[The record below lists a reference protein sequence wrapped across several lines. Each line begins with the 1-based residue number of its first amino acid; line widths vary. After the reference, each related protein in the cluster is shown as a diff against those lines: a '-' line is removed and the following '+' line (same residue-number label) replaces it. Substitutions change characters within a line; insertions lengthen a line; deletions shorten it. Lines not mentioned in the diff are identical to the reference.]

1 MAVPGRLALAG
12 RGARRRGLEPFKAC
26 ATTSNTEKVRVPM
39 TTFRSF
45 APAALAAFVL
55 ACACSKQ
62 ASTSAAAPASGGP
75 SNPDRVVATF
85 NGGKITAGELEKEA
99 RPQLAELENKMFQAR
114 KQVLEQMAMER
125 IVKAEA
131 TKAGL
136 SEQDY
141 VKKRI
146 DEVPVQQP
154 SEAQERQFFE
164 TLKRNGQIPP
174 EATFESL
181 QERIGAALVNQQ
193 RQGAMQKMVADLQK
207 QANLK
212 FDLPQPRVQ
221 VAADG
226 PARGPKD
233 APVTIVEFS
242 DFECPYCGAAHDTV
256 EQVMSTYAG
265 KVRLVYRQFPLSF
278 HPHAAKAAEASLCA
292 ADQGKFWEY
301 HDVLFKNQKKLEPM
315 ELKAHASEVGI
326 DPQKFGQCLDSGDK
340 KKAVDADQQA
350 GLQAGVGGTPAFF
363 INGIFL
369 NGAQPIDEFKKV
381 IDGELAS
388 R

>member
-1 MAVPGRLALAG
+1 MNPSRSVFSAG
-12 RGARRRGLEPFKAC
+12 L
-26 ATTSNTEKVRVPM
+26 
-39 TTFRSF
+39 
-45 APAALAAFVL
+45 AALAL

-62 ASTSAAAPASGGP
+62 ATTPTATAAGATTP
-75 SNPDRVVATF
+75 PDQVVATY
-85 NGGKITAGELEKEA
+85 NGGKITSAELEKEV
-99 RPQLAELENKMFQAR
+99 RPQIADLENKMFQAR
-114 KQVLEQMAMER
+114 KQTLEQMAMER
-125 IVKAEA
+125 IVKSEA

-136 SEQDY
+136 SEQDWI
-141 VKKRI
+141 KKKI
-146 DEVPVQQP
+146 DETPVTP
-154 SEAQERQFFE
+154 PTEAQERQFYDR
-164 TLKRNGQIPP
+164 LKSGGQIPP

-181 QERIGAALVNQQ
+181 KDRISQALINQQ
-193 RQGAMQKMVADLQK
+193 RQGQMQKVIADLQK

-212 FDLPQPRVQ
+212 LDLPQPRIQ
-221 VAADG
+221 VAAEG

-256 EQVMSTYAG
+256 EQVMNTYAG

-301 HDVLFKNQKKLEPM
+301 HDVLFKNQKKLEPTD
-315 ELKAHASEVGI
+315 LKAHATEVGM
-326 DPQKFGQCLDSGDK
+326 DGQKFGQCLESGDK

-350 GLQAGVGGTPAFF
+350 GLAAGVGGTPAFF

-381 IDGELAS
+381 IDGELA
-388 R
+388 RK

>member
-1 MAVPGRLALAG
+1 MNV
-12 RGARRRGLEPFKAC
+12 
-26 ATTSNTEKVRVPM
+26 S
-39 TTFRSF
+39 RSI
-45 APAALAAFVL
+45 APAALAAFLL

-62 ASTSAAAPASGGP
+62 ASTASSTSGP
-75 SNPDRVVATF
+75 TAPDRVVATF
-85 NGGKITAGELEKEA
+85 NGGKVTAGELEKEA
-99 RPQLAELENKMFQAR
+99 RPQLAELENKMFQTR
-114 KQVLEQMAMER
+114 RQVLEQMAMER

-131 TKAGL
+131 AKANL
-136 SEQDY
+136 SDQDY
-141 VKKRI
+141 IRKRI
-146 DEVPVQQP
+146 DEAPVQP
-154 SEAQERQFFE
+154 PTEAQERQFYE
-164 TLKRNGQIPP
+164 RLKSGGQIPP
-174 EATFESL
+174 DATFESL
-181 QERIGAALVNQQ
+181 KDRIAQALVNQQ
-193 RQGAMQKMVADLQK
+193 RQTQMQKVVQELQK

-212 FDLPQPRVQ
+212 IDLPQPRVQ
-221 VAADG
+221 VAAEG

-301 HDVLFKNQKKLEPM
+301 HDVLFKNQKKLEPTD
-315 ELKAHASEVGI
+315 LKAHATEVGI
-326 DPQKFGQCLDSGDK
+326 DSQKFGQCLDSGDK

-369 NGAQPIDEFKKV
+369 NGAQPIDEFKKI

-388 R
+388 K

>member
-1 MAVPGRLALAG
+1 MNIL
-12 RGARRRGLEPFKAC
+12 
-26 ATTSNTEKVRVPM
+26 
-39 TTFRSF
+39 RSF

-55 ACACSKQ
+55 ACACSKPSAT
-62 ASTSAAAPASGGP
+62 ASSSSAAGGGTA
-75 SNPDRVVATF
+75 PDRVVATY

-99 RPQLAELENKMFQAR
+99 RPQIADLENKMYQAR
-114 KQVLEQMAMER
+114 KQALEQMAMER

-131 TKAGL
+131 AKANQ
-136 SEQDY
+136 SEQEY
-141 VKKRI
+141 IKKRI
-146 DEVPVQQP
+146 EEAPVQQP
-154 SEAQERQFFE
+154 TEAQQRQFYDR
-164 TLKRNGQIPP
+164 LKSGGQIPP
-174 EATFESL
+174 DATFESL
-181 QERIGAALVNQQ
+181 KDRISQALVNQQ
-193 RQGAMQKMVADLQK
+193 RQSQMQKVVAELQK

-212 FDLPQPRVQ
+212 IDLPQPRVQ
-221 VAADG
+221 VAAEG
-226 PARGPKD
+226 PARGPKE

-256 EQVMSTYAG
+256 EQVMTTYPG

-301 HDVLFKNQKKLEPM
+301 HDVLFKNQKKLEPT
-315 ELKAHASEVGI
+315 ELKAHASEVGL
-326 DPQKFGQCLDSGDK
+326 DGQKFGQCLDSGDK

-350 GLQAGVGGTPAFF
+350 GLAAGVGGTPAFF

>member
-1 MAVPGRLALAG
+1 MNV
-12 RGARRRGLEPFKAC
+12 
-26 ATTSNTEKVRVPM
+26 S
-39 TTFRSF
+39 RSI
-45 APAALAAFVL
+45 APAALAAFLL

-62 ASTSAAAPASGGP
+62 ASTASSTSGP
-75 SNPDRVVATF
+75 TAPDRVVATF
-85 NGGKITAGELEKEA
+85 NGGKVTAGELEKEA
-99 RPQLAELENKMFQAR
+99 RPQLAELENKMFQTR
-114 KQVLEQMAMER
+114 RQVLEQMAMER

-131 TKAGL
+131 AKANL
-136 SEQDY
+136 SDQDY
-141 VKKRI
+141 IRKRI
-146 DEVPVQQP
+146 DEAPVQP
-154 SEAQERQFFE
+154 PTEAQERQFYE
-164 TLKRNGQIPP
+164 RLKSGGQIPP
-174 EATFESL
+174 DATFESL
-181 QERIGAALVNQQ
+181 KDRIAQALVNQQ
-193 RQGAMQKMVADLQK
+193 RQTQMQKVVQELQK

-212 FDLPQPRVQ
+212 IDLPQPRVQ
-221 VAADG
+221 VAAEG

-301 HDVLFKNQKKLEPM
+301 HDVLFKNQKKLEPTD
-315 ELKAHASEVGI
+315 LKAHATEVGM

-369 NGAQPIDEFKKV
+369 NGAQPIDEFKKI

-388 R
+388 K

>member
-1 MAVPGRLALAG
+1 MSIA
-12 RGARRRGLEPFKAC
+12 
-26 ATTSNTEKVRVPM
+26 EKVRLPM
-39 TTFRSF
+39 NVSRYF
-45 APAALAAFVL
+45 APAALAAFAL
-55 ACACSKQ
+55 ACACSKPAAT
-62 ASTSAAAPASGGP
+62 ASSSSGAAGATAP
-75 SNPDRVVATF
+75 DKVVATY

-99 RPQLAELENKMFQAR
+99 RPQIADLENKMYQAR
-114 KQVLEQMAMER
+114 KQTLEQMAVER

-131 TKAGL
+131 AKAGL
-136 SEQDY
+136 NEQDY
-141 VKKRI
+141 IRKRVE
-146 DEVPVQQP
+146 DSPVQQP
-154 SEAQERQFFE
+154 TEAQERQFFE
-164 TLKRNGQIPP
+164 RLKSGGQIPP

-181 QERIGAALVNQQ
+181 KERIGQALVSQQ
-193 RQGAMQKMVADLQK
+193 RQAQVQQVLGELQK

-212 FDLPQPRVQ
+212 LDLPQPRIA
-221 VAADG
+221 VAAEG
-226 PARGPKD
+226 PTRGPKD
-233 APVTIVEFS
+233 ARVTIVEFS
-242 DFECPYCGAAHDTV
+242 DFECPYCGSAHDTV

-301 HDVLFKNQKKLEPM
+301 HDVLFKNQKKLEATD
-315 ELKAHASEVGI
+315 LKAHASEVGI
-326 DPQKFGQCLDSGDK
+326 DAQKFGQCLDSGDK

-350 GLQAGVGGTPAFF
+350 GLAAGVGGTPAFF

-388 R
+388 K

>member
-1 MAVPGRLALAG
+1 MNVL
-12 RGARRRGLEPFKAC
+12 
-26 ATTSNTEKVRVPM
+26 
-39 TTFRSF
+39 RSF

-55 ACACSKQ
+55 ACACTKQ
-62 ASTSAAAPASGGP
+62 ASTATAASGAGGGVA
-75 SNPDRVVATF
+75 PDKVVATY

-99 RPQLAELENKMFQAR
+99 RPQIAELENKMFQTR

-131 TKAGL
+131 AKASL

-141 VKKRI
+141 IRKRV
-146 DEVPVQQP
+146 DEAPVQP
-154 SEAQERQFFE
+154 PTEAQERQFYDR
-164 TLKRNGQIPP
+164 LKSGGQIPP
-174 EATFESL
+174 DATFESL
-181 QERIGAALVNQQ
+181 KERIGQALVNQQ
-193 RQGAMQKMVADLQK
+193 RQGQMQKVIAELQK

-212 FDLPQPRVQ
+212 IDLPQPRVQ
-221 VAADG
+221 VAAEG

-256 EQVMSTYAG
+256 EQVMNTYAG

-301 HDVLFKNQKKLEPM
+301 HDVLFKDQKKLEPTD
-315 ELKAHASEVGI
+315 LKAHASEVGM
-326 DPQKFGQCLDSGDK
+326 DAQKFGQCLDSGEK
-340 KKAVDADQQA
+340 KKAVDADQAA

-369 NGAQPIDEFKKV
+369 NGAQPLDEFKKV

>member
-1 MAVPGRLALAG
+1 
-12 RGARRRGLEPFKAC
+12 
-26 ATTSNTEKVRVPM
+26 M

>member
-1 MAVPGRLALAG
+1 MKAFRL
-12 RGARRRGLEPFKAC
+12 F
-26 ATTSNTEKVRVPM
+26 V
-39 TTFRSF
+39 
-45 APAALAAFVL
+45 PAAVVGCLLL
-55 ACACSKQ
+55 ACAKQ
-62 ASTSAAAPASGGP
+62 TPASSTPSTASGGGLP
-75 SNPDRVVATF
+75 PDKVVATF
-85 NGGKITAGELEKEA
+85 NGGQVTAKELEESV
-99 RPQLAELENKMFQAR
+99 RPKIKELENQMFQAR
-114 KQVLEQMAMER
+114 KQGLEQLAMEK
-125 IVKAEA
+125 IIKAEA
-131 TKAGL
+131 AKQGI
-136 SEQDY
+136 SEQDFIR
-141 VKKRI
+141 KKV
-146 DEVPVQQP
+146 EALPVTQPTEEQQK
-154 SEAQERQFFE
+154 QFFE
-164 TLKRNGQIPP
+164 RLKAGGQIPP
-174 EATFESL
+174 DTKYEEL
-181 QERIGAALVNQQ
+181 KDRIAQALVGQQ
-193 RQGAMQKMVADLQK
+193 RQAQVQTVIGDLQK

-212 FDLPQPRVQ
+212 MDLPQPRVE
-221 VAADG
+221 VAATG

-233 APVTIVEFS
+233 AKITIVEFS

-256 EQVMSTYAG
+256 EKVMGEYAG

-292 ADQGKFWEY
+292 ADQGTFWEY

-369 NGAQPIDEFKKV
+369 NGAQPIDEVKKV

>member
-1 MAVPGRLALAG
+1 MNL
-12 RGARRRGLEPFKAC
+12 
-26 ATTSNTEKVRVPM
+26 S
-39 TTFRSF
+39 RSL
-45 APAALAAFVL
+45 APAALAAFAL
-55 ACACSKQ
+55 ACACSKPAAT
-62 ASTSAAAPASGGP
+62 ASTSGASGP
-75 SNPDRVVATF
+75 TAPDKVVATF
-85 NGGKITAGELEKEA
+85 NGGKITAGELEKEVK
-99 RPQLAELENKMFQAR
+99 PQIAELESKMYQAR
-114 KQVLEQMAMER
+114 KQTLEQMAMER

-131 TKAGL
+131 AKAGL
-136 SEQDY
+136 SDQDY
-141 VKKRI
+141 IRKRVESAPVK
-146 DEVPVQQP
+146 QP
-154 SEAQERQFFE
+154 TEAEERQFYDR
-164 TLKRNGQIPP
+164 LKAGGQIPP
-174 EATFESL
+174 DATFDSL
-181 QERIGAALVNQQ
+181 KDRIGQVLVNQQ
-193 RQGAMQKMVADLQK
+193 RQAQMQTVIGELQK

-212 FDLPQPRVQ
+212 MDLPQPRIS

-256 EQVMSTYAG
+256 DQVMNTYAG
-265 KVRLVYRQFPLSF
+265 KVRLVYRQFPLNF

-301 HDVLFKNQKKLEPM
+301 HDVLFKNQKKLEPAD
-315 ELKAHASEVGI
+315 LKAHASEVGM
-326 DPQKFGQCLDSGDK
+326 DAQKFDQCLDSGDK

-350 GLQAGVGGTPAFF
+350 GLAAGVGGTPAFF

-388 R
+388 K